1 MRKKGIA
8 FLMTGIML
16 LSMAGCA
23 SNPDSAIVKEKNL
36 DKMLEQAE
44 NTEEGAASLDD
55 VAKEVE
61 ENYETYQ
68 TQIKDESLGVSVY
81 VDAKVEIPEVEQLSV
96 YRASQ
101 KKIEQ
106 DFLNKVMK
114 ALTPDSKYYG
124 GNILTVATKAEIA
137 KKIQNEKDEMNNLKI
152 DGGEIASE
160 ADLEGHKAEYQERI
174 DQYETDYEK
183 APDSISIT
191 DYPSDNKIH
200 TVKEL
205 NDSSPGDD
213 FYEWQYELNPNGEIY
228 WGVNDGKD
236 GEYISL
242 YVQNNENYG
251 NCLRYESTKN
261 GYVSIAHVVVENGR
275 NQDYVENNI
284 LKVEGEEPD
293 FSEYTDAQA
302 KAFDNEPATLSE
314 ADAREQADAL
324 LEQLGLTDYRYHDGG
339 LYSEMPD
346 ILSGNEEGTA
356 GYRDIYSFL
365 YMRSIDGVFVDN
377 AAGVKLVDEWR
388 GEDYVKKLWGN
399 EAIVVGVND
408 SGVVL
413 FNYLTPISI
422 DETVVE
428 KTSIKSFA
436 EIKDTFEEMVVI
448 ENASE
453 EESAT
458 VSIKVTDVKLVYTR
472 ISEKDSFD
480 TGLIVPVWDFEGTIV
495 NEYGDEKTGNILSIN
510 AIDGS
515 VINSTLG
522 Y

>member
-1 MRKKGIA
+1 MRKRSIA
-8 FLMTGIML
+8 LLMTGVML

-23 SNPDSAIVKEKNL
+23 SNPDSAVVKEKNL

-44 NTEEGAASLDD
+44 NTEEGATSIDD

-68 TQIKDESLGVSVY
+68 TQIKDEALGVSVY

-101 KKIEQ
+101 KEIEQ
-106 DFLNKVMK
+106 DFLDKVREV
-114 ALTPDSKYYG
+114 LTPGCQYYEG
-124 GNILTVATKAEIA
+124 KVLRVSTKADIAKDIQATKDI
-137 KKIQNEKDEMNNLKI
+137 MNNLKVGDPDI
-152 DGGEIASE
+152 PDE
-160 ADLEGHKAEYQERI
+160 AALEQWKAEYQEDITRL
-174 DQYETDYEK
+174 EADYEN

-191 DYPSDNKIH
+191 DYPSDNQLH
-200 TVKEL
+200 MVKDYL
-205 NDSSPGDD
+205 GDD
-213 FYEWQYELNPNGEIY
+213 FYEWQYNLCPSAEVY
-228 WGVNDGKD
+228 WGVNDGTD

-242 YVQNNENYG
+242 YVQNNEDYG

-261 GYVSIAHVVVENGR
+261 GYVFTTSVDVENGR
-275 NQDYVENNI
+275 NDNRFAVNNV

-293 FSEYTDAQA
+293 FSGYDAQV
-302 KAFDNEPATLSE
+302 KAFGNEPATLSE
-314 ADAREQADAL
+314 EEAREQADAL
-324 LEQLGLTDYRYHDGG
+324 LEQLGLTDYRCHDGG
-339 LYSEMPD
+339 LYSEFP
-346 ILSGNEEGTA
+346 ITESFAEEE

-365 YMRSIDGVFVDN
+365 YMRSIDGVFVNN
-377 AAGVKLVDEWR
+377 AAGYKLVDEWR

-413 FNYLTPISI
+413 FKYLTPISI

-428 KTSIKSFA
+428 KTSIKSFS

-453 EESAT
+453 EETAT
-458 VSIKVTDVKLVYTR
+458 VSIKVTDVRLVYTR

-480 TGLIVPVWDFEGTIV
+480 TGLIVPVWDFEGTVV

-515 VINSTLG
+515 VINTTLG